1 MGARVAPIRNGHSFG
16 EVRWVKCGVF
26 KGHAAQSPH
35 VRVQDA
41 QKINCVNIYCGTLPA
56 RQRSRNI
63 NFFYMKMR
71 TSVNKQA
78 LKSLEGNILTHYRRH
93 ECEMFIM
100 MAIHG
105 IIYIKSLETKS

>member
-1 MGARVAPIRNGHSFG
+1 
-16 EVRWVKCGVF
+16 
-26 KGHAAQSPH
+26 
-35 VRVQDA
+35 
-41 QKINCVNIYCGTLPA
+41 
-56 RQRSRNI
+56 
-63 NFFYMKMR
+63 MKMR

-105 IIYIKSLETKS
+105 IIYIKSLETKSWKRSRIIPIIKARHVLLLTA